1 MDAPDQLF
9 LSRGFCR
16 QLDIVMYHRDMCT
29 HKGKP
34 SAAQTPHRKDQAK
47 VSTVA
52 VDDAGCAP
60 PSPSKCCCANQGKAW
75 RLHEDPTAYW

>member
-52 VDDAGCAP
+52 VDDADCAP